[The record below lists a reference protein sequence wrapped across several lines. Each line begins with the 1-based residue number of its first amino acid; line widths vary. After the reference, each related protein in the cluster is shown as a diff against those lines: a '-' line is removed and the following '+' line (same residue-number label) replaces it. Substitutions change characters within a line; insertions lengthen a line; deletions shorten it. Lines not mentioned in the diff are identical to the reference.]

1 MKGASKID
9 SLSDMENKHRVYLID
24 LDTKD
29 IPIITEY
36 LINWLLKEVFQDT
49 LKFPNTPRHFHRLD
63 MS

>member
-9 SLSDMENKHRVYLID
+9 STIRYGKINDRVYLID

-36 LINWLLKEVFQDT
+36 LDKLAVKGSFPRYLPKFQNT
-49 LKFPNTPRHFHRLD
+49 LKTF
-63 MS
+63 S